1 MQMRATLF
9 YRKKLDKHDRKIY
22 DDLVSKWMRFDKNI
36 TIGASHCG
44 FADLTQAVHFDYP
57 LLFYIN
63 YYQIAYGR
71 SIFGLH
77 IRGDYLYGK
86 EEAKEMLDRCE
97 QWGNYILKNLPA
109 GGEAEKALWLH
120 DVILNN
126 VRYSEENGIHA
137 HNMAGVVCDGIAV
150 CEGISM
156 AYKFLCDLAGI
167 PCIFVSGTLNGVPH
181 AWNMVW
187 IHSEPSFVDVTND
200 GSNSG
205 RIDRTHF
212 LRKSSEMAGYVW
224 DSELIPECR
233 LTNKSSAY
241 KTAHS
246 REEVR
251 KILSGLGK
259 NETATVH
266 LQFGYP
272 LDRREIEQMLGTLC
286 LNNPLLITRDISF
299 AEESQMIFI
308 RGVRR

>member
-1 MQMRATLF
+1 MQMKATLY
-9 YRKKLDKHDRKIY
+9 YRNKLDEHDRKIY

-36 TIGASHCG
+36 TIGVPHCG

-97 QWGNYILKNLPA
+97 QWGNYILKNLSA

-126 VRYSEENGIHA
+126 VRYSEENGIRA
-137 HNMAGVVCDGIAV
+137 HNMAGVVCDGTAV

-167 PCIFVSGTLNGVPH
+167 PCIFVSGTLNGSPH

-187 IHSEPSFVDVTND
+187 IHNTPSFVDVTND
-200 GSNSG
+200 GSGSG
-205 RIDRTHF
+205 RFDRTHF

-224 DSELIPECR
+224 DRELIPEGR

-272 LDRREIEQMLGTLC
+272 LDRREIEQMLGMLC
-286 LNNPLLITRDISF
+286 LTNPLLIARDISF

-308 RGVRR
+308 RG